1 MRRPNKLTPLAVQRA
16 RRPGLY
22 HDGHGLYLQ
31 VSVFGTKSWLYRF
44 MRHGV
49 ARKMGLGALH
59 TVPLALARQRAADAR
74 RALLDGID
82 PIDARKPV
90 APLPSW
96 SPRKPSRFGNGPTA
110 VLRPKRLA
118 GGMQNTWLNGGRHL
132 RRSRIQ

>member
-1 MRRPNKLTPLAVQRA
+1 MRKANKLTPLAVKRA
-16 RRPGLY
+16 TRPGLY

-44 MRHGV
+44 MRDGV

-82 PIDARKPV
+82 PIDARK
-90 APLPSW
+90 ARRATAKLE
-96 SPRKPSRFGNGPTA
+96 PRKPSRFGNVPTA
-110 VLRPKRLA
+110 VLRPKRPA
-118 GGMQNTWLNGGRHL
+118 GAMQNTWLNGGRHL
-132 RRSRIQ
+132 RR